1 MKITIKTLLASSRI
15 TLPLFVLYAV
25 PLAAAT
31 FIEKGYGTAMARIV
45 IYNNI
50 FFFLVQ
56 LIMAANVI
64 FIAFKQRWLQRKLW
78 GTIILHSA
86 FILILLGA
94 FVTYTTG
101 YEGIVHIRENEQSN
115 LLKTK
120 DGATHQLPFQIKL
133 IDFNITRYPGSNSPS
148 SYESIVEI
156 ISADGNTRQE
166 SVYMNK
172 TMQQNGYRI
181 FQTSFDSDEKGTI
194 LSVNHD
200 EAGTIISYIGY
211 GLLLAGILLILM
223 QKDSHFRRLLQQFNN
238 TRTTHIKLS
247 IVGILLLSGSLTS
260 YGQDL
265 KSKTIPDKHAEVWA
279 EVWVQSPSGRM
290 EPMNTYAAKMLRK
303 VYKRS
308 SFKELS
314 AEQVLIG
321 FIINP
326 EFWNSTPLIRQDNKE
341 VGETIGNNQ
350 KCVRF
355 YDLFD
360 KDGNY
365 IIASHV
371 EAAYTLSPEQRTPF
385 DKDILKL
392 DERVNI
398 LYAIQNG
405 ELLRIFPLH
414 GSDTQKWFSMK
425 DDFNRFE
432 GKDSMFVSNIM
443 SWYAESAATAIS
455 TQNWKEPEE
464 ILEMIKT
471 YQRKRS
477 TIELPSDEKLQTELL
492 YNRLDPFFC
501 SMIGYA
507 ILGFLMLIACISLL
521 LHPNRR
527 VKRIFQLLVWGHLTC
542 FLFHTLGIAIRWYI
556 SNQAPWSNAYESMV
570 YIAWATALAGVFFVR
585 RSPLTLSITGLFAA
599 VILFVATLNWMDPEI
614 TPLVPVLKSYW
625 LLLHVA
631 IITASYGFFGVSFL
645 LGALSLTFLCVKKS
659 GRYATL
665 RETLGELHIINELS
679 LYIGLFLLT
688 IGIFIGA
695 VWANESWG
703 RYWGWDPKETWAL
716 ITMIVYA
723 TIIHSRFL
731 PGAKSHYAFSV
742 MAVFGFASVLMT
754 YFGVNYF
761 LTGLHSYASGDV
773 PPAIY
778 MLFVV
783 YAALGILAFVAKK
796 RNQQYSIK

>member
-1 MKITIKTLLASSRI
+1 MRRTIKTLFTSSRT
-15 TLPLFVLYAV
+15 TLPLFMLYAAL
-25 PLAAAT
+25 LAAAT
-31 FIEKGYGTAMARIV
+31 FIEKAYGTATARLI

-56 LIMAANVI
+56 LAMATNVI
-64 FIAFKQRWLQRKLW
+64 LIAFKQRWLQRRLW
-78 GTIILHSA
+78 GTIVLHLA
-86 FILILLGA
+86 FIVILLGA

-101 YEGIVHIRENEQSN
+101 YEGIIHIRENEQSN
-115 LLKTK
+115 LLKTTE
-120 DGATHQLPFQIKL
+120 GTTYQLPFQIKL

-156 ISADGNTRQE
+156 ISSDGSIKKE

-172 TMQQNGYRI
+172 TIQQNGYRI

-200 EAGTIISYIGY
+200 EVGTTISYIGY
-211 GLLLAGILLILM
+211 GLLLASILLLLM
-223 QKDSHFRRLLQQFNN
+223 QKGSHFRILLQQFNK
-238 TRTTHIKLS
+238 TKTTHTKLS
-247 IVGILLLSGSLTS
+247 IVGILFLCSSLNS
-260 YGQDL
+260 YAQDF
-265 KSKTIPDKHAEVWA
+265 KSNTIPAKQAAEWA
-279 EVWVQSPSGRM
+279 SVWVQSPNGRM

-321 FIINP
+321 FILNP
-326 EFWNSTPLIRQDNKE
+326 EFWNNTPLIRQDNKQI
-341 VGETIGNNQ
+341 GETISNKQ
-350 KCVRF
+350 KYIRF

-360 KDGNY
+360 KEGNY
-365 IIASHV
+365 VIAQQV
-371 EAAYTLSPEQRTPF
+371 ERAYTLEPESRTSF

-405 ELLRIFPLH
+405 ELMRIFPLYKE
-414 GSDTQKWFSMK
+414 DTQKWFSMK
-425 DDFNRFE
+425 DDFSHFE

-443 SWYAESAATAIS
+443 SWYAESAATAIN
-455 TQNWKEPEE
+455 TQDWKEPEE

-492 YNRLDPFFC
+492 YNRLTPFFN

-507 ILGFLMLIACISLL
+507 ALGFLMLAASISLL
-521 LHPNRR
+521 LHPDRR
-527 VKRIFQLLVWGHLTC
+527 IKRIFQLLVWGYLAC
-542 FLFHTLGIAIRWYI
+542 FLFHSLGIATRWYI
-556 SNQAPWSNAYESMV
+556 ANQAPWSNAYESMV
-570 YIAWATALAGVFFVR
+570 YIAWATALAGVFFVK
-585 RSPLTLSITGLFAA
+585 RSPLTLAITGLFAA
-599 VILFVATLNWMDPEI
+599 IILFVATLNWMDPEI

-631 IITASYGFFGVSFL
+631 IITASYGFFGVGFL
-645 LGALSLTFLCVKKS
+645 LGILSLAFQCVKKN
-659 GRYATL
+659 GKYAGL
-665 RETLGELHIINELS
+665 RQTLGELHLINELS

-695 VWANESWG
+695 IWANESWG

-716 ITMIVYA
+716 ITMIVYTA
-723 TIIHSRFL
+723 IIHSRFL
-731 PGAKSHYAFSV
+731 PGAKSDYAFSV

-778 MLFVV
+778 LLFVA
-783 YAALGILAFVAKK
+783 YAALGGLAFAAKK
-796 RNQQYSIK
+796 RNQ